1 MDREDTERDR
11 DQEGDRDSETDRQC
25 EKIDQEKHTYR
36 D

>member
-11 DQEGDRDSETDRQC
+11 DQEGDRDSEIDRQC